1 MKSGIA
7 PKLLGFSDKVTLLL
21 LVCSLPLVSVLMILL
36 NYSNLRVIYALQSI
50 SPICALVI
58 MLLGVKNKE
67 IQYLQQLNLI
77 FILPY
82 SFLGISFLKK
92 FFDLQNLFLS
102 LFIVWIY
109 LANSICL
116 NLLASVKEKHQY
128 EKHKYAFWRICF
140 SLYLLPLVFYNIDFS
155 SENLSYEKYIFTL
168 ILVLSVLFYSVE
180 LLRSY
185 FKYKEKNIEKKADF
199 LLLSQ
204 IVGYLLLGIGLD
216 FEVGNWFLALPL
228 LAFSN
233 MSYTFYSLECFQTEN
248 APKFVA
254 LISTILV
261 FFTLFLNF
269 SMEKDVKKAYLILVF
284 LVLICE
290 LYLGIIVHCSFL
302 ARFYEKVRFL
312 TYFGFLCGIF
322 YIIGVLPSDFLPEFF
337 FISGNVNAILF
348 SLSTIIQSLASV
360 LAILTTFITFVFI
373 YVLTGKRNSFTLKED
388 AGESTSEIADLVLLV
403 FLLNITLALGYRLVK
418 VILSALTAM
427 GVAQSNI
434 SALDFISNI
443 IRDSQASFCI
453 VLIYLL
459 IVGCVLIIYHIRYRL
474 EWSKIEELFPGL
486 EKLLNLFQVS
496 KD

>member
-1 MKSGIA
+1 M
-7 PKLLGFSDKVTLLL
+7 TLLL
-21 LVCSLPLVSVLMILL
+21 LVCSVPFVGVLMILL
-36 NYSNLRVIYALQSI
+36 NYSDLRVIYALQSI
-50 SPICALVI
+50 SPICALII

-82 SFLGISFLKK
+82 SFLGVSFLKK
-92 FFDLQNLFLS
+92 FFNLQNPFLS
-102 LFIVWIY
+102 FFIVLLY
-109 LANSICL
+109 LANIIILSF
-116 NLLASVKEKHQY
+116 LASFKEKNQY

-155 SENLSYEKYIFTL
+155 SENLPYKKSIFTL
-168 ILVLSVLFYSVE
+168 ILVLSILFYSVE

-185 FKYKEKNIEKKADF
+185 LKYKEQNIEKKADF

-204 IVGYLLLGIGLD
+204 ILGYLLLGIGLD
-216 FEVGNWFLALPL
+216 FEIENWYLTLPL
-228 LAFSN
+228 LVFSN
-233 MSYTFYSLECFQTEN
+233 ISYTFYSLEYFQTEN
-248 APKFVA
+248 APRFVA
-254 LISTILV
+254 LVSAILV
-261 FFTLFLNF
+261 LFTLFLNF
-269 SMEKDVKKAYLILVF
+269 PMEKDVRKAYLILIF

-302 ARFYEKVRFL
+302 AGFYERVKFL
-312 TYFGFLCGIF
+312 MYFGFLCGIF
-322 YIIGVLPSDFLPEFF
+322 YIIGVLPSDFLPEISL
-337 FISGNVNAILF
+337 ISGNMNAVLF

-360 LAILTTFITFVFI
+360 LAILTTFVTFVFI
-373 YVLTGKRNSFTLKED
+373 YVLTGKKNNFTMKENS
-388 AGESTSEIADLVLLV
+388 GETISEIADLILLI

-418 VILSALTAM
+418 IILSALTAM
-427 GVAQSNI
+427 GAVQSNM
-434 SALDFISNI
+434 STLDPIPNI

-453 VLIYLL
+453 VLVYLL

-486 EKLLNLFQVS
+486 EKLLSLFQVS